1 MDHPPTPLHA
11 GKVQCRVIE
20 SSELEKGAPEFEF
33 RVSHSLYDLG
43 QALFAH

>member
-1 MDHPPTPLHA
+1 MDHPPTPLQA